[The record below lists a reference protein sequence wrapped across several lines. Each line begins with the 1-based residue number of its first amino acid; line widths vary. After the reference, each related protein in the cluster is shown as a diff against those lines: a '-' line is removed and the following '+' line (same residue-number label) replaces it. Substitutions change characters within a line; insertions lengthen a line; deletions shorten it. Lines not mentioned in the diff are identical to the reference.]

1 MSNLSEL
8 LPAGAGAKSA
18 EFVASGTLASG
29 QTVALKSDGAVEAI
43 SATSVSESLGTA
55 TTFVTELSNRNTAT
69 VFDSVN
75 NKIVVVYV
83 DPTNSYYATA
93 RVGTISGSTISFGTA
108 VVFDSSG
115 ASTYITATFDSSAGK
130 IVVSYRN
137 PFAVSKA
144 LVGTVSGTSISFGSS
159 TTYTEPS
166 LFTNITFDS
175 TNNKVVIVGRDTS
188 NSEYGTAVVGTV
200 SGTSISFGSK
210 VVYNSATSNY
220 NIASFASGSGQ
231 IIVAYQNDG
240 LSGRPSAILGT
251 VSGTSISFGSST
263 IVEEVNANYVQVQ
276 YDPSTD
282 KAIVMYQYGSTNGRA
297 AVGTI
302 SGNSIS
308 FGTPVTVGTNGFGR
322 HNWTTFDTN
331 LNQIISVALLYNTYP
346 YPTVVTSG
354 KVSGDTISFST
365 LLTVTSQAYNTG
377 NLSAGFD
384 SNLNKAVLVYGD
396 GAASD
401 AGKAV
406 VYQAGGTLTN
416 SADFIGITDQAIA
429 DTATGAVIVQGGV
442 SEKLSGLTVGA
453 DYYVQADGSLAGSAG
468 IPYDIS
474 SASLSTSFSISAQQ
488 TLPTGL
494 AFSSDGTKMFT
505 CGELNSDVDEYTL
518 STAYDVSTAS
528 YSQNFSIAG
537 QETEPTGLAFN
548 TDGTKMFVLGNA
560 GNDVNEYA
568 LSTGF
573 DVSTASFS
581 QSFSIS
587 AQEAT
592 PHGIAFNTD
601 GTKMFIVGRAGVDV
615 NEYDLSTGFDVST
628 ASYSQNFSVSSQEAD
643 PLGIAFNSD
652 GTKMFITGDSNNA
665 VFQYN
670 LSTGFDVST
679 ASYASITFS
688 LTDTNPN
695 DIAFSADGDKMF
707 IIGASGDSV
716 YQYST
721 TPASTTVPAG
731 RALSTTSILLE
742 G

>member
-18 EFVASGTLASG
+18 QFVASGTLSSG
-29 QTVALKSDGAVEAI
+29 QTVILNSDGTVSAVAESTQTA
-43 SATSVSESLGTA
+43 SVGTA
-55 TTFVTELSNRNTAT
+55 TQVTANLTEWPSLVYDASSGKVVFTYIDTNNSN
-69 VFDSVN
+69 
-75 NKIVVVYV
+75 Y
-83 DPTNSYYATA
+83 PYAA
-93 RVGTISGSTISFGTA
+93 VGTISGTSISFGTP
-108 VVFDSSG
+108 VVIFSHSVEYLNTAYDS
-115 ASTYITATFDSSAGK
+115 ANEKI
-130 IVVSYRN
+130 IVVYRN
-137 PFAVSKA
+137 GANNYGNA
-144 LVGTVSGTSISFGSS
+144 QVGTVSGTSISFGSD
-159 TTYTEPS
+159 YTFS
-166 LFTNITFDS
+166 GAAIGTGIGIAYDS
-175 TNNKVVIVGRDTS
+175 SNSKFVVNYSATS
-188 NSEYGTAVVGTV
+188 NSDRGTAIVGTVSGTSITYGSATTYDTEFCNWFGLTYDSANQKVVAINRGGADIRAYVGTV
-200 SGTSISFGSK
+200 SGTSISFGTATAVNSGQLGEFNAIGYDVQSGK
-210 VVYNSATSNY
+210 VVAAYEDRGNSYYGTAR
-220 NIASFASGSGQ
+220 I
-231 IIVAYQNDG
+231 
-240 LSGRPSAILGT
+240 GT
-251 VSGTSISFGSST
+251 VSGTSISFG
-263 IVEEVNANYVQVQ
+263 
-276 YDPSTD
+276 
-282 KAIVMYQYGSTNGRA
+282 
-297 AVGTI
+297 
-302 SGNSIS
+302 
-308 FGTPVTVGTNGFGR
+308 TPVVFRT
-322 HNWTTFDTN
+322 
-331 LNQIISVALLYNTYP
+331 A
-346 YPTVVTSG
+346 
-354 KVSGDTISFST
+354 
-365 LLTVTSQAYNTG
+365 NTG
-377 NLSAGFD
+377 NAYFVVGYDASVGRTNIFFRIYSPSDQGLVATGTVSGTSITFD
-384 SNLNKAVLVYGD
+384 SNFTVASDNRYT
-396 GAASD
+396 GAAYDSVNKKWGYYVRPAAND
-401 AGKAV
+401 LDGVVFTTAG
-406 VYQAGGTLTN
+406 TITN
-416 SADFIGITDQAIA
+416 SSSFIGITDQAIA

-453 DYYVQADGSLAGSAG
+453 DYYVQADGSLSGAGG
-468 IPYDIS
+468 IPYDIV

-494 AFSSDGTKMFT
+494 AFSADGTKMFT

-581 QSFSIS
+581 QAFSIS

-615 NEYDLSTGFDVST
+615 NEYVLSTGFDVST

-652 GTKMFITGDSNNA
+652 GTKMFITGDSNDA

-688 LTDTNPN
+688 VSSQDTNPN
-695 DIAFSADGDKMF
+695 DIAFSSDGTKMF

-716 YQYST
+716 YQYAT
-721 TPASTTVPAG
+721 TPSSTTVPAG
-731 RALSTTSILLE
+731 RALSTTSLLLN